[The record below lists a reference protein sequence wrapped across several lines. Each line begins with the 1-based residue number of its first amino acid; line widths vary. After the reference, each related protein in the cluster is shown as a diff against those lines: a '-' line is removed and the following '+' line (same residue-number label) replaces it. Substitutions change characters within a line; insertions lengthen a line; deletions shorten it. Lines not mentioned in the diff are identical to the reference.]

1 MKSSVILKYF
11 PDLSEQQ
18 VQQFQALEP
27 LYEEWNSKINV
38 ISRKD
43 LEGLYIKH
51 VLHSLAIAKVVN
63 FKPHT
68 DILDVGTGGGFPGIP
83 LAILFP
89 QCNFHL
95 IDSIGKKITV
105 VQQIVDTIKLN
116 NVIAEKIRSEQLQNK
131 YDFIVSRAV
140 TRLAPFYQWVRHKVK
155 KEYFNKKKNGLL
167 LLKGGDL
174 KEELEELKLK
184 YKIYPIPEFF
194 EEDFFETKAVV
205 YVPFH

>member
-27 LYEEWNSKINV
+27 LYEEWNFKINV

-51 VLHSLAIAKVVN
+51 VLHSLAIAKVVY

-116 NVIAEKIRSEQLQNK
+116 NVIAEKIRAEQLQNK

-205 YVPFH
+205 YLPFH

>member
-116 NVIAEKIRSEQLQNK
+116 NVIAEKIRAEQLQNK